1 MKNSVIQ
8 PLICHSPSKNA
19 NDKGDNS
26 SPISEKR
33 ENGSLSN
40 NLDNLLDKAV
50 DYNFVDTKEN
60 NHEKDEDSSK
70 PLEHKN
76 VTNRE
81 KKKKKNHSEELDYRD
96 NKNNNKHDKISN
108 YDRTDNNNRS
118 TSSSNSKEAVFILG
132 DSTVKKVNGFYLTK
146 NIKHKFLVKVR
157 PFSSAKTRCMYGH
170 PCFTNS
176 SAKRPFE

>member
-33 ENGSLSN
+33 ENGSLNN
-40 NLDNLLDKAV
+40 NLDNLLDKVV

-81 KKKKKNHSEELDYRD
+81 KKKKKSHSEELDNRD
-96 NKNNNKHDKISN
+96 NKNNKHDKTIITTELITIIEV
-108 YDRTDNNNRS
+108 RHPLIQKRLFLFWVIVRS
-118 TSSSNSKEAVFILG
+118 RKLMVF
-132 DSTVKKVNGFYLTK
+132 T
-146 NIKHKFLVKVR
+146 
-157 PFSSAKTRCMYGH
+157 
-170 PCFTNS
+170 
-176 SAKRPFE
+176 

>member
-33 ENGSLSN
+33 ENGSLNN

-60 NHEKDEDSSK
+60 NH
-70 PLEHKN
+70 
-76 VTNRE
+76 
-81 KKKKKNHSEELDYRD
+81 
-96 NKNNNKHDKISN
+96 
-108 YDRTDNNNRS
+108 
-118 TSSSNSKEAVFILG
+118 
-132 DSTVKKVNGFYLTK
+132 
-146 NIKHKFLVKVR
+146 
-157 PFSSAKTRCMYGH
+157 
-170 PCFTNS
+170 
-176 SAKRPFE
+176 